1 MSKPRVQ
8 DDLYTYV
15 NQEKLDQL
23 VIPDDQPATG
33 GFNILAKEVEK
44 IMIDE
49 FKEMSEKESYPND
62 YLKNACTLFKIVQNV
77 EKKEKDGIQPALN
90 ILKQLDELK
99 DIDSLNKH
107 YKNLMLNK
115 IPLPLLG
122 SVDTDMKNTQQHCF
136 YIQGPRTILPD
147 ASYYKP
153 EMAQQKEMI
162 LGIWTNIAKMI
173 IAKTDLN

>member
-49 FKEMSEKESYPND
+49 FKEMTDVIVANRLAEELMDVREKVY
-62 YLKNACTLFKIVQNV
+62 T
-77 EKKEKDGIQPALN
+77 
-90 ILKQLDELK
+90 
-99 DIDSLNKH
+99 
-107 YKNLMLNK
+107 
-115 IPLPLLG
+115 
-122 SVDTDMKNTQQHCF
+122 
-136 YIQGPRTILPD
+136 R
-147 ASYYKP
+147 
-153 EMAQQKEMI
+153 
-162 LGIWTNIAKMI
+162 
-173 IAKTDLN
+173 DLYGRD